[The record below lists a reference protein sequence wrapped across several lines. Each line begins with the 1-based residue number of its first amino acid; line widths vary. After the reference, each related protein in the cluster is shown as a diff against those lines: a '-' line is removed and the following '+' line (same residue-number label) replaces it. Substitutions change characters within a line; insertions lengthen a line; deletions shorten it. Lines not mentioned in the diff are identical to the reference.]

1 MPVQY
6 PKRTLTKV
14 ANREKLV
21 VAAALLFS
29 RNGYPNT
36 TLNQIAID
44 ADLHVQTLYKHFSS
58 KETLAIAAAE
68 IVARDLRARLDEC
81 FATQSTFEIWRKW
94 IESSVSYLTD
104 LGLGEYKKQSLHSSS
119 SSLIDDN
126 YLLAIYAGYE
136 NVLTEYLSKD
146 FQMNPATDRLPRLVA
161 CMLWAGNEAAMK
173 RCAGLDTLCDVLD
186 IGERV
191 VSESVVTIDDIE
203 GMFNH
208 LIKYPR
214 T

>member
-1 MPVQY
+1 MPVKY
-6 PKRTLTKV
+6 PKRTLTKI

-21 VAAALLFS
+21 VSAALLFS

-44 ADLHVQTLYKHFSS
+44 AGLHVQTLYKHFSG
-58 KETLAIAAAE
+58 KEALAVAAAE
-68 IVARDLRARLDEC
+68 IVGRDLRCKFDEG
-81 FATQSTFEIWRKW
+81 FSTQSTFKIWRQW
-94 IESSVSYLTD
+94 IESSASYLTE

-126 YLLAIYAGYE
+126 YLLAIYADYE

-186 IGERV
+186 MGERV
-191 VSESVVTIDDIE
+191 VFESVGAIDDIE